1 MIGVSKETQRII
13 GIGAVVV
20 AIVALLTHNVVNLP
34 VDESPHLERF
44 VYFSLVCVGVGAG
57 IFLIALPAAEAAPDA
72 ARRLARAGFVLS
84 LLALASMLLFFT
96 GLPFV
101 LGAGAFVLGE
111 LGEERAAA
119 ELERSDGETRK
130 DETQRKGDSPFLET
144 FGAERASLAWAGAL
158 TGGLVFVACLAL
170 FAIVVIAR

>member
-1 MIGVSKETQRII
+1 MSKETQRV
-13 GIGAVVV
+13 IGAGAVAV
-20 AIVALLTHNVVNLP
+20 AILALLLHNVVNLP

-44 VYFSLVCVGVGAG
+44 FNLSLVCVGVGAA

-72 ARRLARAGFVLS
+72 SRRLARHGFALS
-84 LLALASMLLFFT
+84 LLALASMLFFFT

-111 LGEERAAA
+111 LGEERAAGELA
-119 ELERSDGETRK
+119 ESGGEVRK
-130 DETQRKGDSPFLET
+130 DETQKGESAFLET
-144 FGAERASLAWAGAL
+144 FGAQRASLAWAAAL
-158 TGGLVFVACLAL
+158 TGGLVFVACLAV

>member
-1 MIGVSKETQRII
+1 VTGVSTQTQRLIGV
-13 GIGAVVV
+13 GAVLV
-20 AIVALLTHNVVNLP
+20 AIVALLAHNALNLP
-34 VDESPHLERF
+34 VDESPHFERF
-44 VYFSLVCVGVGAG
+44 FNLSLVCVGVGAA
-57 IFLIALPAAEAAPDA
+57 IFLVALPAAEAAPDA
-72 ARRLARAGFVLS
+72 SRRLARGGFLLS
-84 LLALASMLLFFT
+84 LLALASMLFFFT

-111 LGEERAAA
+111 LGEERAAD
-119 ELERSDGETRK
+119 ELAQAGGEPRK
-130 DETQRKGDSPFLET
+130 DETQQKGESAFLET